1 MRIRDMNETI
11 EITPEERKIIVQMIE
26 QDFIAID
33 QEIEGLRENVRR
45 LKADAANI
53 PESEIEEAKMMLSVA
68 KLVRL
73 DLMKPLESIMRTD
86 NGIK

>member
-1 MRIRDMNETI
+1 MNETI